1 MAEQPC
7 IESYSCGMWQYTGKT
22 RPPFAECPGD
32 GQESVWDYPRP
43 PRLVA
48 DARDVVVCI
57 GDTELIRTRSA
68 LRLLETASPPT
79 FYLPFSDAAIPV
91 RTATPA
97 VAGAH
102 CEWKGAASYGL
113 GGIAWWYA
121 HPSAPYEALAEYFS
135 VYPSRAA
142 CFVDGERVRPQ
153 PGDFYGGWVTSE
165 ICGPW
170 KGGRGSGG
178 W

>member
-1 MAEQPC
+1 M
-7 IESYSCGMWQYTGKT
+7 CGMWQYIGKT
-22 RPPFAECPGD
+22 RPPFAERPGP

-43 PRLVA
+43 PVLVV
-48 DARDVVVCI
+48 DAREIVVSI
-57 GDTELIRTRSA
+57 GDTELIRTRRA

-79 FYLPFSDAAIPV
+79 FYLPFSGAVIPI
-91 RTATPA
+91 RTASPA

-121 HPSAPYEALAEYFS
+121 HPSAPYETLADYFS

-153 PGDFYGGWVTSE
+153 PGDFYGGWITSE

-170 KGGRGSGG
+170 KGGPGSGG

>member
-1 MAEQPC
+1 
-7 IESYSCGMWQYTGKT
+7 MWQYTGKT
-22 RPPFAECPGD
+22 RPPFADHPGP

-43 PRLVA
+43 PALVA
-48 DARDVVVCI
+48 DAREIVVRI

-79 FYLPFSDAAIPV
+79 FYLPFADAVLNIRA
-91 RTATPA
+91 ASPA
-97 VAGAH
+97 STSSH
-102 CEWKGAASYGL
+102 CEWKGSASAGL
-113 GGIAWWYA
+113 NGIAWWYA
-121 HPSAPYEALAEYFS
+121 HPSAPFGSLADYFS

-153 PGDFYGGWVTSE
+153 PGGFYGGWITNE
-165 ICGPW
+165 IRGPW
-170 KGGRGSGG
+170 KGGPGSGG